1 MLPLCVK
8 KCLMVMSLSPMAGF
22 LFVPTDSVR
31 MDQVLTANVDEAR
44 SENELATLEQRF
56 LSQSSFD
63 SSKINEAI
71 QIRLVE
77 SGSLAPMK
85 NNLDAML
92 VLWDAGARDPNVYIA
107 TLLKD
112 TAIDQTVVVHL
123 YGPEVSAL
131 LNEMSAHDDAN
142 MSENAKMILSAFQ
155 TTEESK

>member
-8 KCLMVMSLSPMAGF
+8 KYLMLMSLSPMAGF
-22 LFVPTDSVR
+22 LFVPSNSVR
-31 MDQVLTANVDEAR
+31 MDQVLTANVDEAL
-44 SENELATLEQRF
+44 SENELDTLEQRF

-71 QIRLVE
+71 QIRLIE

-92 VLWDAGARDPNVYIA
+92 ILWDAGLRDPNVYIA

-112 TAIDQTVVVHL
+112 TTIDQTVVVHL

-131 LNEMSAHDDAN
+131 LNEMSSHDDAT

-155 TTEESK
+155 ATEETK

>member
-8 KCLMVMSLSPMAGF
+8 KYLMVMSLSPMAGF

-31 MDQVLTANVDEAR
+31 MNQALTANVDEAR
-44 SENELATLEQRF
+44 SENELDTLEQRF
-56 LSQSSFD
+56 LSQSNFD

-71 QIRLVE
+71 QIRLIE

-92 VLWDAGARDPNVYIA
+92 ILWDAGTRDPNVYIA

-112 TAIDQTVVVHL
+112 TTIDQTVVVHL

-131 LNEMSAHDDAN
+131 LNEMSSNDPATI
-142 MSENAKMILSAFQ
+142 SENAKMILSAFQ
-155 TTEESK
+155 ITEETK

>member
-8 KCLMVMSLSPMAGF
+8 KYLIVMSLSPMAGF
-22 LFVPTDSVR
+22 LFVPTDLVR
-31 MDQVLTANVDEAR
+31 MDQKLTANVDVAR

-56 LSQSSFD
+56 LSQSNFD

-71 QIRLVE
+71 QIRLIE

-92 VLWDAGARDPNVYIA
+92 ILWDAGTRNPNVYIA

-112 TAIDQTVVVHL
+112 TTIDQTVIVHL

-131 LNEMSAHDDAN
+131 LNEMSSNDPAT
-142 MSENAKMILSAFQ
+142 MSENAQMILSAFQ
-155 TTEESK
+155 ASEEPK